1 MGFSCNMCNAV
12 LENFSQLISHYKR
25 VHREDPNFFVICRI
39 DGCGQTYKT
48 FYGYRSHINRRHKA
62 ILQVARDIQQ
72 PQDLVQNIHMESA
85 EEEAGDVMAGEPLS
99 DEDEVDAPGDQ
110 LRSTSAAYLLRIKEM
125 HNLSQTAVDDIV
137 QSTNTLVSTAVKSV
151 CVNIANQ
158 LQNIVHEDDD
168 VLQNIT
174 WQTLLEQNSQEASPF
189 KDLETENRQRQAYK
203 ELFGLVV
210 SNTFINTGRLQNIV
224 HKKIMALIC
233 HFMLI
238 MS

>member
-1 MGFSCNMCNAV
+1 MWTN
-12 LENFSQLISHYKR
+12 
-25 VHREDPNFFVICRI
+25 
-39 DGCGQTYKT
+39 YKT

-72 PQDLVQNIHMESA
+72 PQDLVQNIHMECEE

-99 DEDEVDAPGDQ
+99 DEGEVDAPGDQ

-137 QSTNTLVSTAVKSV
+137 QSINTLVSTAVKSV

-174 WQTLLEQNSQEASPF
+174 WQTLFEQNSQEASPF

-203 ELFGLVV
+203 EMFGLVV
-210 SNTFINTGRLQNIV
+210 SM
-224 HKKIMALIC
+224 KKKTPL
-233 HFMLI
+233 
-238 MS
+238 

>member
-1 MGFSCNMCNAV
+1 
-12 LENFSQLISHYKR
+12 
-25 VHREDPNFFVICRI
+25 
-39 DGCGQTYKT
+39 
-48 FYGYRSHINRRHKA
+48 
-62 ILQVARDIQQ
+62 
-72 PQDLVQNIHMESA
+72 
-85 EEEAGDVMAGEPLS
+85 
-99 DEDEVDAPGDQ
+99 
-110 LRSTSAAYLLRIKEM
+110 M
-125 HNLSQTAVDDIV
+125 HNLSRTAVDDIV

-151 CVNIANQ
+151 GVNIANQ